1 MLCWFPVLAALVT
14 AASYVQAAEYRV
26 VCYYGSWAVYRPG
39 NGKFDVEN
47 IDPTLCTHLIYA
59 FVGINTEGAVTI
71 LDSWNEID
79 KGALRRFNELK
90 KISPSTKTMVAI
102 GGWNAGSSTFSQV
115 VNNDGLRAKFVDN
128 IVNFVKQY
136 GFDGFDLDWEY
147 PTQRGGAE
155 TDKAAFAKLLSEL
168 RPKFDANGFI
178 LSAAVSAGKATI
190 DPAYDVPA
198 LAKYLDF
205 INVMTYDLH
214 GSWDS
219 ATGENAPLYAGIADT
234 TADSQT
240 LNVDFAIN
248 YWIQKGASP
257 DKLNVGMG
265 TYGRSFTL
273 QNTRSTDVGV
283 AITGP
288 GQAGPYTREAGTL
301 GYNEICEQSSQ
312 WTVYWNEEQEVP
324 YAVNGNQWVGY
335 DNADSLKLK
344 AQYVKEKGLG
354 GAMIWSVETD
364 DFLGVCGAG
373 KFPLLVAINSVLTG
387 KTSGI
392 QQSTTQVTTAA
403 PSQVAEPVQ
412 AAQPTAAATAAPAQP
427 SGVCTR
433 SGFVRDSSN
442 CQVFYICENVNG
454 QYAVS
459 QFTCPAGTVFDTT
472 LNVCNYPAEVQC
484 S

>member
-1 MLCWFPVLAALVT
+1 
-14 AASYVQAAEYRV
+14 
-26 VCYYGSWAVYRPG
+26 
-39 NGKFDVEN
+39 
-47 IDPTLCTHLIYA
+47 
-59 FVGINTEGAVTI
+59 
-71 LDSWNEID
+71 
-79 KGALRRFNELK
+79 
-90 KISPSTKTMVAI
+90 
-102 GGWNAGSSTFSQV
+102 
-115 VNNDGLRAKFVDN
+115 
-128 IVNFVKQY
+128 
-136 GFDGFDLDWEY
+136 
-147 PTQRGGAE
+147 
-155 TDKAAFAKLLSEL
+155 
-168 RPKFDANGFI
+168 
-178 LSAAVSAGKATI
+178 
-190 DPAYDVPA
+190 
-198 LAKYLDF
+198 
-205 INVMTYDLH
+205 MTYDLH